1 MTSEPNEIQEPDP
14 NLAPAPTEPTLCGDD
29 EPSTAFAA
37 LLADADNAEPVEPK
51 AGDKVTG
58 TIVQITDTEAFVDCG
73 GRNELPMT
81 LVELKDDQGALK
93 HKIGDRISGHLA
105 KAKDGELKFTLAINL
120 REAGHR
126 ALADALN
133 SGTPVEG
140 KVGEPNKGGFSIS
153 LSGVRAFCPFS
164 QIDLR
169 RADDPTQFVGKT
181 YNFRVVELSEDGR
194 NVVVSRRAFLQEHR
208 DTEATRTREALS
220 LGDVRDGTVT
230 RLVPFGAFIDIGGI
244 EGLVHISQISHQ
256 RVANPADVLSEGQTV
271 QVKVLE
277 IQNLGGGRNERI
289 SLSIKALASDPWPTT
304 AGSLTP
310 GTEVVGRVTRLVD
323 FGVFVELQPGI
334 EGLIHISE
342 LANRRI
348 VHPREV
354 VNEDEEITVRVL
366 DVDLSRR
373 RISLSRKQAGDY
385 DSD

>member
-1 MTSEPNEIQEPDP
+1 MTSEPNEIQEPDHNVVP
-14 NLAPAPTEPTLCGDD
+14 TPAEPMPGGDD
-29 EPSTAFAA
+29 EPSTEFAA

-73 GRNELPMT
+73 GRNELPMS
-81 LVELKDDQGALK
+81 LEELKDDQGQLA
-93 HKIGDRISGHLA
+93 HKVGDQISGHLA
-105 KAKDGELKFTLAINL
+105 KAKDGNLKFTLAINL
-120 REAGHR
+120 REAGKR
-126 ALADALN
+126 ALTDAFTH
-133 SGTPVEG
+133 GTPVEG
-140 KVGEPNKGGFSIS
+140 KVGETNKGGFSIS

-164 QIDLR
+164 QVDLR
-169 RADDPTQFVGKT
+169 RADDPTQFVGQTFK
-181 YNFRVVELSEDGR
+181 FKVVELSEDGR

-208 DTEATRTREALS
+208 DTEATRTRQGLA
-220 LGDVRDGTVT
+220 LGDEREGTVT

-256 RVANPADVLSEGQTV
+256 RVANPADVLREGQTV
-271 QVKVLE
+271 KVKVLE

-304 AGSLTP
+304 AGSLAP
-310 GTEVVGRVTRLVD
+310 GADVVGRVTRLVD

-354 VNEDEEITVRVL
+354 VNEEEEITVRVL

-373 RISLSRKQAGDY
+373 RISLSRKQASGY
-385 DSD
+385 DGE